1 MSVNNL
7 LNLSAQESNLTLFV
21 INGSKV
27 KIAYENKRP
36 LGKTYEKIWFCAQDR
51 RNKISKKG
59 NGASNMNF
67 FCTEKHT
74 EYFKFLK
81 TVS

>member
-67 FCTEKHT
+67 FL
-74 EYFKFLK
+74 YRK
-81 TVS
+81 TYRVL